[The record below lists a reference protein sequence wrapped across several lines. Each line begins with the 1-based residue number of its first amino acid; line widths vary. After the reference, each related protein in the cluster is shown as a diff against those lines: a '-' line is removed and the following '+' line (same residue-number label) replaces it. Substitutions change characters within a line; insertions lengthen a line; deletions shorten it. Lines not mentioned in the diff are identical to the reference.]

1 MSVRHSPAR
10 PYNCSIM
17 TARAAGSWL
26 VLIPCV
32 LGGLGLF
39 TARQAGDG
47 TATFYVITLLTAA
60 LYAATWWVWGDRK
73 AFAGPKA
80 ADLLRG
86 AALGGALAVV
96 FLLGALVVRHIP
108 LLAGPVSD
116 LLSMPSA
123 GGWLP
128 TLTVLVLNGIGEEL
142 VYRDALPRQLRGRF
156 TEVAVGVIS
165 TGVYCLITI
174 GMGVP
179 LLVFAAGVLGALCFY
194 EASRTRRVISPIAVH
209 LTWSVTMLLA
219 MPLVL

>member
-1 MSVRHSPAR
+1 
-10 PYNCSIM
+10 M

-26 VLIPCV
+26 VLIPCA

-39 TARQAGDG
+39 AARHAGDG
-47 TATFYVITLLTAA
+47 TVAFYVITVLTAA
-60 LYAATWWVWGDRK
+60 LYAGTWRVWGDQQ
-73 AFAGPKA
+73 AFAGRAVP
-80 ADLLRG
+80 DLLRG
-86 AALGGALAVV
+86 AAMGGALAVV

-108 LLAGPVSD
+108 LLAGPVSE

-128 TLTVLVLNGIGEEL
+128 TLTVLILNGIGEEL

-156 TEVAVGVIS
+156 NELAVGVIS
-165 TGVYCLITI
+165 TGVYCLVTI

-209 LTWSVTMLLA
+209 LTWSVTILLA